1 MKRPSRPIRGLA
13 LAAVAFAALATG
25 CGGAAA
31 RAPGRVVRI
40 GWAGSPDSLN
50 PGVGILSESYVLFGL
65 VYDSLYQLE
74 LDNTFSLGLAES
86 ATPSADRRTWTFRL
100 RPGATFHD
108 GTPVT
113 SRDVRFSLELYK
125 NHAEFPFLNGYTAA
139 FESIEAPDPATVVLH
154 LARAIPNLDSQLVFL
169 FILPEHIWREHAAK
183 PVEFA
188 NAAMVGS
195 GPFRLV
201 ESRDNEYV
209 RLAAWK
215 SHPLTPPKV
224 DEVVFIS
231 YGSLD
236 ALVQALRTGEVD
248 AITEMPPAAVAAL
261 RRDPRIE
268 VAAGAPLSPNVA
280 DIKLDQMDPAHCPKG
295 GICSGHP
302 ALRDVRVR
310 RALAMATPKQELID
324 VVLLG
329 EGVPGRTLIPDAL
342 GSFYDAQLADYP
354 YDIAAANRL
363 LDEAGYRDRDGDGVR
378 EMPDGSRRLEL
389 RYFFPSDNSGAPR
402 AAEIVG
408 RSWSR
413 IGVRLDRRAVDR
425 NALAA
430 ARGPVFDYDV
440 IAWSWES
447 DPDPSFLLSV
457 MTSGEIENGGNDTG
471 WSNPEY
477 DELFDKQASELDPAK
492 RREMI
497 YRMQAIALRDVAY
510 IVPYYPRVVEAFRRD
525 RFRGWRTD
533 QPGLLFEDR
542 SSLSFLEPVT
552 PR

>member
-1 MKRPSRPIRGLA
+1 MTRPSTPFRGLA
-13 LAAVAFAALATG
+13 LAACALLWLAAG
-25 CGGAAA
+25 CGRPAA
-31 RAPGRVVRI
+31 RADGRVVRI

-50 PGVGILSESYVLFGL
+50 PGVGILSESYILFGL

-86 ATPSADRRTWTFRL
+86 ATPSEDRRTWTFRL
-100 RPGATFHD
+100 RPGAAFHD

-113 SRDVRFSLELYK
+113 SADVRFSFELYK
-125 NHAEFPFLNGYTAA
+125 NHAEFPFLNGYTDA
-139 FESIEAPDPATVVLH
+139 FESIETPDPATVVLH
-154 LARAIPNLDSQLVFL
+154 LTQAIPNLDSQLVFL
-169 FILPEHIWREHAAK
+169 FILPEHLWKEHAAR
-183 PVEFA
+183 PVDFA

-201 ESRDNEYV
+201 ENRDNEFV

-215 SHPLTPPKV
+215 SHPLRPPKI
-224 DEVVFIS
+224 DEVVFIC

-248 AITEMPPAAVAAL
+248 AITEMPPTAVASL
-261 RRDPRIE
+261 RRDPAIA
-268 VAAGAPLSPNVA
+268 VAEGAPLSPNVA
-280 DIKLDQMDPAHCPKG
+280 DIKLNQMDPARCPEG

-329 EGVPGRTLIPDAL
+329 TGVPGRTLIPDAL
-342 GSFYDAQLADYP
+342 GSFYARDLADWP
-354 YDIAAANRL
+354 FDVAAANRL
-363 LDEAGYRDRDGDGVR
+363 LDEAGYRDRDRDGVR
-378 EMPDGSRRLEL
+378 ETPDGARKLEL

-402 AAEIVG
+402 AAEIVS
-408 RSWSR
+408 RAWAR

-457 MTSGEIENGGNDTG
+457 MTSGEIASGGNDTG

-477 DELFDKQASELDPAK
+477 DALFERQAAELDPAK
-492 RREMI
+492 RRAMI
-497 YRMQAIALRDVAY
+497 HRMQAIALSEVAY
-510 IVPYYPRVVEAFRRD
+510 IVPYYPRVVEAYRRD

-533 QPGLLFEDR
+533 APGLQFEDR
-542 SSLSFLEPVT
+542 SSLSFLEPVA
-552 PR
+552 P

>member
-1 MKRPSRPIRGLA
+1 MRRPSLPIRGLA
-13 LAAVAFAALATG
+13 LAVVAVAWLAG
-25 CGGAAA
+25 ACGGAAA
-31 RAPGRVVRI
+31 RAPGGVVRI
-40 GWAGSPDSLN
+40 GWVGSPDSLN

-74 LDNTFSLGLAES
+74 LDNSFSLGLAES
-86 ATPSADRRTWTFRL
+86 ATPSADRRSWTFRL
-100 RPGATFHD
+100 RRGATFHD

-113 SRDVRFSLELYK
+113 SRDVRFSFELYK
-125 NHAEFPFLNGYTAA
+125 NHVEFPFLNGYTAA
-139 FESIEAPDPATVVLH
+139 FESIEAPDPVTVVLH
-154 LARAIPNLDSQLVFL
+154 LSQPIPNLESQLVFL
-169 FILPEHIWREHAAK
+169 FVLPEHLWNEHVEQ

-188 NAAMVGS
+188 NGAMVGS

-201 ESRDNEYV
+201 EIRDNEFV
-209 RLAAWK
+209 RLAAHK
-215 SHPLTPPKV
+215 SHPLAPPKV
-224 DEVVFIS
+224 DEVVFIT

-261 RRDPRIE
+261 RRAPGIE

-280 DIKLDQMDPAHCPKG
+280 DIKLNQMDPARCPESG
-295 GICSGHP
+295 VCSGHP

-329 EGVPGRTLIPDAL
+329 AGVPGRTLIPDAL
-342 GSFYDAQLADYP
+342 GSFYDSTLADFP
-354 YDIAAANRL
+354 FDVAAANRL
-363 LDEAGYRDRDGDGVR
+363 LDEAGYADRDGDGIR
-378 EMPDGSRRLEL
+378 ETPDGGRRLEL
-389 RYFFPSDNSGAPR
+389 RYYFPSDNSGSPR

-408 RSWSR
+408 RAWSR

-457 MTSGEIENGGNDTG
+457 MTSGEIATGGNDTG

-477 DELFDKQASELDPAK
+477 DELFERQAAELDPA
-492 RREMI
+492 RRRAMVH
-497 YRMQAIALRDVAY
+497 RMQEIALREVAY

-533 QPGLLFEDR
+533 RPGLLLEDR
-542 SSLSFLEPVT
+542 SSLSFLEPVAR
-552 PR
+552 P